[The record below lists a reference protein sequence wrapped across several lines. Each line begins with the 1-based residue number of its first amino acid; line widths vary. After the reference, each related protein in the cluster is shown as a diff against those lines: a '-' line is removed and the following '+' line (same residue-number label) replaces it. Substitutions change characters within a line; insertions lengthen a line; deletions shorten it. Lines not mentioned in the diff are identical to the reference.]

1 MSQENVDRMRQAFEA
16 WERDDRP
23 KTEALLREALA
34 PDFEMH
40 PLYLDKVY
48 RGVEGLWAMWADARE
63 TWEDYRFE
71 LEEILDRDDHVLVMG
86 RITGRGSSSGVPINQ
101 PLTMLFTFR
110 DDKAVRG
117 RSFTST
123 QDALEAAGLEE

>member
-1 MSQENVDRMRQAFEA
+1 MSEENVDRMRRAFEA

-23 KTEALLREALA
+23 KAEALLRESFA

-48 RGVEGLWAMWADARE
+48 RGVEGMWAMLADVRE

-71 LEEILDRDDHVLVMG
+71 LEEILDWDDHVLVMG
-86 RITGRGSSSGVPINQ
+86 RILGRGAASGVPINQ
-101 PLTMLFTFR
+101 PLAILFTFR

-117 RSFTST
+117 RSFTSK
-123 QDALEAAGLEE
+123 QDALEAAGLSE

>member
-1 MSQENVDRMRQAFEA
+1 MSHENVDRMRRAFEA
-16 WERDDRP
+16 WERDDRRE
-23 KTEALLREALA
+23 TEALLRELLA

-48 RGVEGLWAMWADARE
+48 RGVEGMWAMWADARE

-71 LEEILDRDDHVLVMG
+71 LEEILDRDDHVLVIG
-86 RITGRGSSSGVPINQ
+86 RVLGRGTASGVPINQ
-101 PLTMLFTFR
+101 PLAMLFTFR

-117 RSFTST
+117 RSFTSK
-123 QDALEAAGLEE
+123 QDALEAAELQE

>member
-1 MSQENVDRMRQAFEA
+1 MSQENVDRMREAFEA
-16 WERDDRP
+16 WKRDDRP

-48 RGVEGLWAMWADARE
+48 RGVEGMWAMWADARE
-63 TWEDYRFE
+63 IWEDYRFE

-86 RITGRGSSSGVPINQ
+86 RILGRGTASGVPINQ
-101 PLTMLFTFR
+101 PLAMLFTFR
-110 DDKAVRG
+110 DDRAVRG
-117 RSFTST
+117 RSFTSK
-123 QDALEAAGLEE
+123 QEALEAAGLSE